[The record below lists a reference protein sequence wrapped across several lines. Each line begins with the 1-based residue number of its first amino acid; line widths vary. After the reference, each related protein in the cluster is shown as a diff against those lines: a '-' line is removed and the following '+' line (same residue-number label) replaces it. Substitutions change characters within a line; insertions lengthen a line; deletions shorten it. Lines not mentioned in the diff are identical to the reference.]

1 MTDAQTGAD
10 QTVAALADIELLRE
24 RAERSELG
32 VYARMPVVPV
42 RGEGCYLFDAHG
54 ERYLDFYGGHA
65 VALTGHCHP
74 TVVDAIVRQARELL
88 FYSSAVHSPVRVA
101 ASELLLRHAPHPD
114 SRVFHCCSGAEAN
127 EVAFKIARKATGRP
141 NIVSFEGSF
150 HGRTIGAL
158 SAAGMEKYRA
168 TAGPVLVEEH
178 KFVPFGDV
186 EALRNAV
193 DGDTAAIVCETIQSL
208 AGVHAVP
215 DDFFTTLAS
224 IAAQRGALTIFDE
237 VQSGLGRTGTF
248 FFADGVG
255 VRPDLITL
263 AKGIA
268 SGVPAGAVVVAP
280 HLAALAA
287 LGDHGSTFGGG
298 PVAMAA
304 MRATLEVIEDEG
316 LVTNAQRM
324 GRVLR
329 DAITSIAGVKQLRGK
344 GLLLGIELAR
354 PARPIQSALL
364 DRKVITGTSAQPEVL
379 RLLPPLIVGEAEVGL
394 FTDALHGA
402 IDDA

>member
-1 MTDAQTGAD
+1 MVTPP
-10 QTVAALADIELLRE
+10 
-24 RAERSELG
+24 RSC
-32 VYARMPVVPV
+32 AR
-42 RGEGCYLFDAHG
+42 
-54 ERYLDFYGGHA
+54 
-65 VALTGHCHP
+65 
-74 TVVDAIVRQARELL
+74 
-88 FYSSAVHSPVRVA
+88 
-101 ASELLLRHAPHPD
+101 
-114 SRVFHCCSGAEAN
+114 
-127 EVAFKIARKATGRP
+127 
-141 NIVSFEGSF
+141 
-150 HGRTIGAL
+150 
-158 SAAGMEKYRA
+158 
-168 TAGPVLVEEH
+168 
-178 KFVPFGDV
+178 
-186 EALRNAV
+186 
-193 DGDTAAIVCETIQSL
+193 TIQSL